1 MKHILNFTYK
11 SIFLLGILCY
21 GWILTIDLF
30 FSHTKY
36 VCQNKHALSNIILL
50 IIGLLLITI
59 IAILIKRLPDQIK
72 TLAEKWNQHIK
83 RISIL
88 LLIVELII
96 SYCIMFASGW
106 DAGIVLG
113 QADLIASGSTKLNHN
128 YYSWYPNNL
137 LITFLYSLAYR
148 LTGLFGIQSAG
159 SVIIVLVQ
167 CILSVL
173 TGYYLYRIAEHMFQS
188 QTLAML
194 LWILYALWLG
204 LLPWY
209 TVTYSEPLAIF
220 FPVSILYL
228 YQCMENQKKYYRN
241 TALIGILSV
250 IGFKLKPSTLIV
262 SMAIFIILVLQLL
275 DKKTRNISLK
285 KIVIMLVT
293 FSVTLGI
300 FEQIDF
306 AKQMG
311 LKLDSNKE
319 MPMTHFA
326 MMGLSEKR
334 NGIFDQKE
342 LDYSLSFPNVQQ
354 RKEANLKMIRK
365 RLQAYGFSGLMK
377 HMTKKTLTNYNDGAF
392 SWGKEGDFF
401 LIEIEKPDGPL
412 SKAIKNI
419 YYNDRTCRIE
429 FNTYMQM
436 FLIITLFGGLLHAFF
451 LLQKRIPTDSDLIIL
466 LSLIGLFLF
475 VSIFE
480 ARARYI
486 YTYVPFYLLMGIG
499 GYKQLRIFS
508 IRAAHQPSSP
518 HIM

>member
-11 SIFLLGILCY
+11 SIFLLGILFY
-21 GWILTIDLF
+21 GWILAIDLF
-30 FSHTKY
+30 FSQTKY
-36 VCQNKHALSNIILL
+36 VCQNKHVLSNIKLL
-50 IIGLLLITI
+50 IIGIFLITTT
-59 IAILIKRLPDQIK
+59 AFLIKRFPEQTK
-72 TLAEKWNQHIK
+72 VLAEKWKQHIK
-83 RISIL
+83 LFSII

-96 SYCIMFASGW
+96 SYCILFASGW

-113 QADLIASGSTKLNHN
+113 QADLIASGSTKLNHD

-148 LTGLFGIQSAG
+148 LMGLLGIQFAG
-159 SVIIVLVQ
+159 SVIIVFIQ
-167 CILSVL
+167 CILSVI
-173 TGYYLYRIAEHMFQS
+173 TGYFLYHIAENMFHN
-188 QTLAML
+188 QTLSML
-194 LWILYALWLG
+194 LWLIYALWLG

-220 FPVSILYL
+220 FPVFILYL
-228 YQCMENQKKYYRN
+228 YQCMEKQEKFYRN

-275 DKKTRNISLK
+275 DKKTRNFSLK
-285 KIVIMLVT
+285 KLVILIVT
-293 FSVTLGI
+293 FTVTLGI
-300 FEQIDF
+300 FEQVDF

-311 LKLDSNKE
+311 LKLDTNKE

-342 LDYSLSFPNVQQ
+342 LDYSLSFPNVQK
-354 RKEANLKMIRK
+354 RKEANIEMITK
-365 RLQAYGFSGLMK
+365 RLKSYGFSGLMK
-377 HMTKKTLTNYNDGAF
+377 HMTKKTLTNFNDGAF
-392 SWGKEGDFF
+392 TWGKEGDFF
-401 LIEIEKPDGPL
+401 LIEIEKPNGPL
-412 SKAIKNI
+412 SKALKNI
-419 YYNDRTCRIE
+419 YYNDGTCRIG

-436 FLIITLFGGLLHAFF
+436 FLIVTLFGGILYALFRLH
-451 LLQKRIPTDSDLIIL
+451 KRIPTDSDLIIL

-499 GYKQLRIFS
+499 GYKQLY
-508 IRAAHQPSSP
+508 HCL
-518 HIM
+518 HKKKDN